1 MKKIVT
7 AVMLCV
13 LLLSL
18 WVIEPLSFHPFYDAK
33 EFSVKST
40 SHFHCETDKQQ
51 SSLQS
56 QADELFSRFINDAAF
71 MGVSIGIHKQACGN
85 YTAAA
90 GYSSKQDQQAF
101 KTNTINRIASISK
114 PMTAIAIMQ
123 LHEQG
128 KLDLDAP
135 IKQYLPNLS
144 PKFNSAITIRHLLN
158 HTSGIPHYA
167 SRLDAMSFTHY
178 KTSTET
184 LNFIAQKNAASEP
197 GERFIYSSYGY
208 SVLGAIIESVS
219 QQSYEDYLRINIWQK
234 AGMTNTSLERELDTP
249 NKSRLY
255 LKAGSFFIRSPQ
267 TDLSLIYAAG
277 GIQSTTE
284 DLIKFGIA
292 ILNNTLISPTSLAQM
307 IDASDSLAPAAGD
320 NPYGLGWY
328 VRNDP
333 INGKMIMHSGA
344 QPGVNSSLKIYLD
357 KGIVVAAIS
366 NAFGSQNSLA
376 KLSKEME
383 ELVLPQMH

>member
-1 MKKIVT
+1 MKKIVAAAT
-7 AVMLCV
+7 LC
-13 LLLSL
+13 LLLVSL
-18 WVIEPLSFHPFYDAK
+18 WIIEPLSFNPFYNAK

-40 SHFHCETDKQQ
+40 SNFHCETGKEQT
-51 SSLQS
+51 SLQS
-56 QADELFSRFINDAAF
+56 QADEVFSLFMNDAAF
-71 MGVSIGIHKQACGN
+71 MGVSIGIYKQTCGN

-101 KTNTINRIASISK
+101 KTNTISRIASISK

-128 KLDLDAP
+128 KLDLDVP
-135 IKQYLPNLS
+135 IKQYLPGLS
-144 PKFNSAITIRHLLN
+144 PKFNPAITIRHLLN
-158 HTSGIPHYA
+158 HTSGIPHYT

-178 KTSTET
+178 NTSTEA
-184 LNFIAQKNAASEP
+184 LDFIAQKNAASAP

-219 QQSYEDYLRINIWQK
+219 QQNYEHYLQIHIWQK
-234 AGMTNTSLERELDTP
+234 AGMTNTSLEHELDTP

-267 TDLSLIYAAG
+267 TDLSVIHAAG

-284 DLIKFGIA
+284 DLVKFGAA
-292 ILNNTLISPTSLAQM
+292 ILNNRLIKRETLELM
-307 IDASDSLAPAAGD
+307 IDTNGLLPPPAGD
-320 NPYGLGWY
+320 NPYGLGWGIKD
-328 VRNDP
+328 DP
-333 INGKMIMHSGA
+333 EKGKIIMHAGA
-344 QPGVNSSLKIYLD
+344 QPGVNSYLKIYLD
-357 KGIVVAAIS
+357 KGIVAVVIS
-366 NAFGSQNSLA
+366 NAFGSQNSVS

-383 ELVLPQMH
+383 KLVL